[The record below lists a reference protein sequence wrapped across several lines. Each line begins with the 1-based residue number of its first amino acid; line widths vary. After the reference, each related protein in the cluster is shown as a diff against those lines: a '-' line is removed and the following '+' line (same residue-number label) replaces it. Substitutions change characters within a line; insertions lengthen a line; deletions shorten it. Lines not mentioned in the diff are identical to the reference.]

1 MIVDPPTSWVDK
13 TYSATQRFVHQ
24 KFQKRGEEEGGR
36 SSLGTLLGFTSHSP
50 LVRVD
55 D

>member
-1 MIVDPPTSWVDK
+1 MIVDPPTSWADK

-24 KFQKRGEEEGGR
+24 KFQKRGEEGGR

-50 LVRVD
+50 QVRAD